1 MINTAL
7 PPVRL
12 DPGWYWYHVERTGTG
27 QLAFLKSEQQ
37 KAWEKFAEEHAAVI
51 KIRKQF
57 AGDTS
62 KAIVF
67 VFELVA
73 PIAWTLPG
81 IPSKAP
87 RKAATELKDLSSSQQ
102 VKASPDLQTLV
113 AEAGSSAGSALK
125 LVVWGGA
132 AILLFNFF
140 RRTAP
145 APAAEEA

>member
-27 QLAFLKSEQQ
+27 KLAWLKSDQQ
-37 KAWEKFAEEHAAVI
+37 KAWEKFAEAHAEVL

-67 VFELVA
+67 VFELTQ
-73 PIAWTLPG
+73 PIAWTPPG
-81 IPSKAP
+81 VPSKAP
-87 RKAATELKDLSSSQQ
+87 RKAATELKDLSSSAT
-102 VKASPDLQTLV
+102 VKASPDLTQLV
-113 AEAGSSAGSALK
+113 AEAGGSASSALQ
-125 LVVWGGA
+125 LVLWGGA

-140 RRTAP
+140 RRTSP
-145 APAAEEA
+145 APSENV

>member
-1 MINTAL
+1 MINTNL

-12 DPGWYWYHVERTGTG
+12 DAGWYWYHVERTGTG
-27 QLAFLKSEQQ
+27 KLAFLKSDQQ
-37 KAWEKFAEEHAAVI
+37 KAWEKFSEEHAETL

-81 IPSKAP
+81 VPSKAP
-87 RKAATELKDLSSSQQ
+87 RKLATELKDLSSSAT
-102 VKASPDLQTLV
+102 VKASPDLMQLV
-113 AEAGSSAGSALK
+113 AESGGTVNSSLK
-125 LVVWGGA
+125 LILWGGA
-132 AILLFNFF
+132 AVLLFNLF

-145 APAAEEA
+145 DPIAEDV